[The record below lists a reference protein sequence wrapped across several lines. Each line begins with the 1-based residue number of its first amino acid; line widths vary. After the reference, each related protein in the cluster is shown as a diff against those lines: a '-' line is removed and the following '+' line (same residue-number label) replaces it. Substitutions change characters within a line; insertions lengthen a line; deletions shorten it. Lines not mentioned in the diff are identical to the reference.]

1 MDDEKDTEGL
11 RCPWG
16 TPPWSA
22 AAEAS
27 VLAAMMG
34 NAEVA
39 LVVAGDLAPTDFYK
53 PANRTVFETIK
64 SLASRGDGCDPISV
78 IDELERSRKLGDVGG
93 EAYIL
98 EIAADALA
106 GLSWS
111 HHVQIVKRRAASRR
125 VLAVCAALGERAVA
139 ADADTRTLVADAVA
153 ELMAAQDG
161 SAIAPARGIADLLDA
176 GYDGGCVPCGLPAI
190 DGFCG
195 GFPRGGVSVLTG
207 ASGAGK
213 SALADDIALG
223 AAIAG
228 ANVAVFSLD
237 MKARL
242 RAESIGRG
250 FKEARGLSIAIDD
263 SPAPTIEQVEARA
276 RRMLG
281 GAPCD
286 MVLIDYMQLMDVRG
300 SRGAEVFETC
310 AVRRLKGVATRLDAA
325 VLAVAQTAS
334 PAAIR
339 ACSAHA
345 DFAINLTGCKGAY
358 HGRVVKNRLGG
369 VGALEI
375 PLDEGGGGA

>member
-1 MDDEKDTEGL
+1 M
-11 RCPWG
+11 
-16 TPPWSA
+16 
-22 AAEAS
+22 
-27 VLAAMMG
+27 
-34 NAEVA
+34 
-39 LVVAGDLAPTDFYK
+39 
-53 PANRTVFETIK
+53 
-64 SLASRGDGCDPISV
+64 
-78 IDELERSRKLGDVGG
+78 
-93 EAYIL
+93 
-98 EIAADALA
+98 
-106 GLSWS
+106 
-111 HHVQIVKRRAASRR
+111 
-125 VLAVCAALGERAVA
+125 
-139 ADADTRTLVADAVA
+139 
-153 ELMAAQDG
+153 
-161 SAIAPARGIADLLDA
+161 
-176 GYDGGCVPCGLPAI
+176 
-190 DGFCG
+190 
-195 GFPRGGVSVLTG
+195 LTG

-300 SRGAEVFETC
+300 SRGGEVFETC

-345 DFAINLTGCKGAY
+345 DFTINLTGCKGAY